1 MKLREPRV
9 RVQQRM
15 KLRAGWRVANMRLRP
30 KGGIS
35 RIPLP
40 KWDDK
45 LEILDNRHN
54 VITKV
59 WSRDGKG
66 QGNAKQRHNIGW
78 SWRFTSNEEEDT
90 TKGTVGKVQ
99 CSDWD
104 GKEEILKGQ
113 YKINIKVRYRG
124 DKGKCD
130 NDEKHNP
137 WTESRQESPN
147 GKVEKTIK
155 DKISEVPTE
164 ELK

>member
-1 MKLREPRV
+1 MSTTKNGVTFKLTRGKEEDI
-9 RVQQRM
+9 
-15 KLRAGWRVANMRLRP
+15 A
-30 KGGIS
+30 KGEVS
-35 RIPLP
+35 KTPLSN
-40 KWDDK
+40 WDRR
-45 LEILDNRHN
+45 LEILDNRNN

-66 QGNAKQRHNIGW
+66 QGNAKQRHNKGW
-78 SWRFTSNEEEDT
+78 SWRLTGNKEEDT
-90 TKGTVGKVQ
+90 TKGKIGKVQ
-99 CSDWD
+99 CSDW
-104 GKEEILKGQ
+104 GGREEILKGQ

-137 WTESRQESPN
+137 WTESRQDSPK